1 MEKRRWHMETKSSTL
16 GLNSKIKIGVL
27 TSSRADFGIYLPLLQ
42 AIEQD
47 SNFELRLI
55 VFGTHLSKFHGYTL
69 EQIKQEGFLPYST
82 VESLLIGD
90 SPNAISTSF
99 AITNMKFADFWHNH
113 QTQFDLVFALGDRF
127 EMAAAVMASI
137 PYQIKI
143 AHIAGGETTLGA
155 IDNIYRH
162 IISLSSL
169 LHFVSTEAF
178 KERLFELLEK
188 NEPKIFN
195 IGALGLENLTKL
207 KLLSMVDF
215 YEKWDIDLKIPSILV
230 TIHPETVAFDKN
242 ERFAEQ
248 AIRAISELATEYQVI
263 ITMPNADTSGLIF
276 RKAFQDLEETTG
288 NIKIVENFGTQSYF
302 TAMKHVRILVGNTS
316 SGIVEAASFNK
327 YVINVGDRQKGRI
340 CGENVIHVPFDT
352 QQIILKTNEF
362 IHRDWT
368 GGNPYYKEEPSK
380 QILTQIR
387 KLFAKL

>member
-1 MEKRRWHMETKSSTL
+1 M
-16 GLNSKIKIGVL
+16 IKIAIL
-27 TSSRADFGIYLPLLQ
+27 TSSRADYGIYIPL
-42 AIEQD
+42 IET
-47 SNFELRLI
+47 LRKEKDISVGLI
-55 VFGTHLSKFHGYTL
+55 VFGTHLSKIHGYSVSNI
-69 EQIKQEGFLPYST
+69 ERDGYPIYAR
-82 VESLLIGD
+82 VESLLLGD
-90 SPNAISTSF
+90 TVNAISTSF
-99 AITNMKFADFWHNH
+99 SLTALKFADFWGQEQNN
-113 QTQFDLVFALGDRF
+113 FDLVFALGDRF

-137 PYQIKI
+137 PYQINI
-143 AHIAGGETTLGA
+143 AHISGGETTLGA

-162 IISLSSL
+162 VISLSSS
-169 LHFVSTEAF
+169 LHFVSSEAF
-178 KERLFELLEK
+178 KVRLQELLEK
-188 NEPKIFN
+188 NQPKIFN
-195 IGALGLENLTKL
+195 VGALGLENITKL
-207 KLLSMVDF
+207 KLLSIVEF
-215 YEKWDIDLKIPSILV
+215 YKKWNIDLKIPTILV

-276 RKAFQDLEETTG
+276 RKAFQDLEETTE

-352 QQIILKTNEF
+352 QEIILKTNEF
-362 IHRDWT
+362 IHRNWT

-387 KLFAKL
+387 KLFGKV